1 MPLCT
6 KSLAISANCVVG
18 AAYGLQF
25 FLAPGFTIEQNF
37 KVVPTNTTSLWVV
50 CLSPHTLPH
59 RSGMCMLTLCKLM
72 KSADEA
78 IVWPVSFAFTACPEQ
93 HARLPTPEVPT
104 SALLTGGRHGVR
116 TWLRRD
122 VP

>member
-37 KVVPTNTTSLWVV
+37 KVVPDKYHKFMGRFTGGLVERVASHLFVASHPAAPLRHV
-50 CLSPHTLPH
+50 HAHTLQAH
-59 RSGMCMLTLCKLM
+59 EVRRRSDRVAGL
-72 KSADEA
+72 
-78 IVWPVSFAFTACPEQ
+78 FRF
-93 HARLPTPEVPT
+93 
-104 SALLTGGRHGVR
+104 HGV
-116 TWLRRD
+116 
-122 VP
+122 P

>member
-37 KVVPTNTTSLWVV
+37 KVVPDKY
-50 CLSPHTLPH
+50 HKFMG
-59 RSGMCMLTLCKLM
+59 R
-72 KSADEA
+72 
-78 IVWPVSFAFTACPEQ
+78 F
-93 HARLPTPEVPT
+93 
-104 SALLTGGRHGVR
+104 TGGLVDEGSVPSVCRLTPCR
-116 TWLRRD
+116 TAQACACSHSASS
-122 VP
+122 

>member
-50 CLSPHTLPH
+50 SLVGL
-59 RSGMCMLTLCKLM
+59 
-72 KSADEA
+72 
-78 IVWPVSFAFTACPEQ
+78 
-93 HARLPTPEVPT
+93 
-104 SALLTGGRHGVR
+104 
-116 TWLRRD
+116 
-122 VP
+122 